1 MKKKTCSQIRRRF
14 CIHDEKLMDDN
25 NTVFQK
31 KKPKICIT
39 SAEQAEDNLEY
50 QFIYNNASECG
61 AFIKFEDLK
70 SFSLVVV
77 SSAYYKWFIAVIL
90 RMLASDRKWD
100 RTREELTANKT
111 KPKGPLE
118 E

>member
-1 MKKKTCSQIRRRF
+1 MN
-14 CIHDEKLMDDN
+14 DN

-31 KKPKICIT
+31 KICIT
-39 SAEQAEDNLEY
+39 SAEKAEDNLEH
-50 QFIYNNASECG
+50 QSIYNNATECG

-111 KPKGPLE
+111 SQDKTKRAIGRVDMSILIVVTHKKR
-118 E
+118 